1 MVDGLLDMAPGVA
14 WTRAGGVD
22 SELLD
27 VAFRARR
34 FARRAIRPVALA
46 LDRRMA
52 VDHDYFPW
60 DIVRAGAKEH
70 WLTAAM
76 PETWGGDG
84 ISIAAMSASIEEMC
98 SGCAG
103 IANIFGAHGLGM
115 LPIMLAMDFDLGE
128 RVLGH
133 VAAAER
139 SGDPVLCAFAITEP
153 GGGSD
158 VQEHDGL
165 ALGDVRS
172 YAEKVTGGYKLTGRK
187 VFISNGSV
195 AEYTAVFAAL
205 DRRDPRSSWTA
216 FLVRRGTPGFSVARV
231 ENKMG
236 QRACPAAEIELDE
249 VFVPAEDLIGEE
261 GGGSAL
267 SRQTLAVSRGPVG
280 AIAVGIARDAY
291 EATHEYLRTHAN
303 GSREPWIDDALA
315 GMAVQIRAARATYLE
330 AAFHIDQVVLPSR
343 ATVRVAGL
351 IRRTPI
357 VGPKIVDALSAGMG
371 RGLEEA
377 WAHQAVLGAT
387 AKIVG
392 SDAAMAVTTAALDI
406 IPPGAGPLRAR
417 AEKAFRDAKL
427 TQIYEGTN
435 EINRRAVAQES
446 WQRTLS

>member
-22 SELLD
+22 RELLD

-34 FARRAIRPVALA
+34 FARRVIRPAALE

-52 VDHDYFPW
+52 RDHDYFPW
-60 DIVRAGAKEH
+60 DIVRAGAAEH

-76 PETWGGDG
+76 PQTWGGDG
-84 ISIAAMSASIEEMC
+84 IPIAAMSASIEEMC
-98 SGCAG
+98 AGCAG

-115 LPIMLAMDFDLGE
+115 LPIMLAMDLDLGE

-139 SGDPVLCAFAITEP
+139 AGDPVLCAFAITEP

-172 YAEKVTGGYKLTGRK
+172 YATRVSGGYKLTGRK

-205 DRRDPRSSWTA
+205 DRGDPRSSWTG
-216 FLVRRGTPGFSVARV
+216 FVVRRGTPGFRVARV

-236 QRACPAAEIELDE
+236 QRACPAAEIELDDA
-249 VFVPAEDLIGEE
+249 FVPTEDLIGEE
-261 GGGSAL
+261 GGGSEL
-267 SRQTLAVSRGPVG
+267 SRKVLAVSRGPVG

-291 EATHEYLRTHAN
+291 ETCHEYLRAHAN
-303 GSREPWIDDALA
+303 GSRQPWIDDALA
-315 GMAVQIRAARATYLE
+315 GMAVKIRAARATYLE

-343 ATVRVAGL
+343 SAIRVAGL
-351 IRRTPI
+351 IRRAPI
-357 VGPKIVDALSAGMG
+357 VGRKLVDVLQSGMG
-371 RGLEEA
+371 RGMEEA

-392 SDAAMAVTTAALDI
+392 SDAAMAVTTSALDI
-406 IPPGAGPLRAR
+406 IPLSAGPLRAR

-435 EINRRAVAQES
+435 QICRRAVTQET
-446 WQRTLS
+446 WQRTLG